1 MTSDPRRS
9 PTLASSFTRLGLVVV
24 ISLIAGLLTAVA
36 VVPFVGGIGVATRA
50 AFNGYE
56 SLPDHL
62 TTPPLPQRTRIVAS
76 DGSIIATIYEQN
88 RVEVPLIDIAPVM
101 RQAIVAV
108 EDGRFYQHHGVD
120 PRGVLRAFVGN
131 AGGAGGVTQGGSTLT
146 QQYVKNVFVES
157 AATDADAS
165 AARARNL
172 GRKLK
177 EMRYAMAIER
187 QLGKDQILERYLNI
201 AYFGAGAYGVEAAS
215 RRYFNKPA
223 KDLTLNEAATLA
235 GAVQQPVAYDPLRNP
250 DSSRKRRLQVLGRM
264 VTMGYITQAEATAAG
279 ATPTES
285 FLHPSRPHN
294 GCTTSYAPF
303 FCDYVYRTLLN
314 DPTFGKTPADRQNF
328 LKVGGYT
335 IKTSLDPVAQKAAQ
349 DSAEKHI
356 PQKDRSRKVAAITM
370 VRPSTG
376 EIVAMAENRSWGV
389 KGRGFTTYNF
399 NVGVGDG
406 GSIGAQAGSTFK
418 AFTLAAALSSG
429 ISPYEVINAPQRA
442 TFDGFTNCSDN
453 TPFAPY
459 TVNNS
464 TGAGAFNMLQ
474 GTAFSINTYF
484 MALELR
490 TGICKPASIA
500 QKLGLYR
507 GDGTKLQRV
516 PSFTLGTQEVTPLG
530 MATAYAGFANHG
542 IHCDPIVITQ
552 IVDRNGKELPVPSAN
567 CKQVIPRRI
576 ADSVTTILSQVID
589 GPLPGRTGAAMS
601 LGRPAAGKTG
611 TVNNSAAV
619 WFVGYTP
626 DLATAVAT
634 YDPRGGYGYPMKD
647 GVIGGQ
653 YFSQVFGSTLP
664 GPIWRDAMTAALAGT
679 PATPFDL
686 LAMDGLAYYTP
697 PPPNQCSNSGGVT
710 PTYYASTAPSACPT
724 PSSSPTS
731 SNSPSPG
738 GGPSTTPSPSGG
750 GSHSPTPAPSSTPSP
765 SQSSRTPTPT
775 PSSPN
780 PSKSPT
786 KQPSKPP
793 TKPPTKNPTPA
804 PTG

>member
-1 MTSDPRRS
+1 MSSDPTRS
-9 PTLASSFTRLGLVVV
+9 PSLSASFVRIGLVVV
-24 ISLIAGLLTAVA
+24 VSLVAGVLVA
-36 VVPFVGGIGVATRA
+36 LSALPFVGGIGVATKA

-76 DGSIIATIYEQN
+76 DGSLIATIYEQN
-88 RVEVPLIDIAPVM
+88 RVEVPLVDIAPVM

-120 PRGVLRAFVGN
+120 PRGVLRALVGN
-131 AGGAGGVTQGGSTLT
+131 AGGSGGVTQGGSTLT

-177 EMRYAMAIER
+177 EMRYAMALER
-187 QLGKDQILERYLNI
+187 SLTKDQILERYLNI

-215 RRYFNKPA
+215 RRYFNKSA
-223 KDLTLNEAATLA
+223 KDLNLVEAATLA

-250 DSSRKRRLQVLGRM
+250 NSSRNRRLQVLGRM
-264 VTMGYITQAEATAAG
+264 VTMGYITQAEADQAG
-279 ATPTES
+279 AIATKS

-314 DPTFGKTPADRQNF
+314 DPAFGATPGDRQNF

-335 IKTSLDPVAQKAAQ
+335 IKTSLDPIAQKAAQ

-356 PQKDRSRKVAAITM
+356 PAKDPSRKVAAVTM

-376 EIVAMAENRSWGV
+376 EIVAMAENRAWGV
-389 KGRGFTTYNF
+389 KGRGYTTYNF

-418 AFTLAAALSSG
+418 AFTLAAALESG
-429 ISPYEVINAPQRA
+429 ISPYEVIDAPQRA
-442 TFDGFTNCSDN
+442 TFDGFKSCSNDS
-453 TPFAPY
+453 TFAPY

-474 GTAFSINTYF
+474 GTAYSINTYF

-500 QKLGLYR
+500 QKLGLFR
-507 GDGTKLQRV
+507 GDGKHLQRV

-542 IHCDPIVITQ
+542 IHCDPIAITQ
-552 IVDRNGKELPVPSAN
+552 IIDRNGKNLPVPSAN
-567 CKQVIPRRI
+567 CTQVIPRRI

-611 TVNNSAAV
+611 TVNDSAAV

-647 GVIGGQ
+647 VVIGGQ

-664 GPIWRDAMTAALAGT
+664 GPIWHDAMLAALAST
-679 PATPFDL
+679 PDTPFDL
-686 LAMDGLAYYTP
+686 LPMDGLAYYTP
-697 PPPNQCSNSGGVT
+697 PPVNPCSNQSSGV
-710 PTYYASTAPSACPT
+710 PTFYASTGPTACPSPTGSPSA
-724 PSSSPTS
+724 SSSS
-731 SNSPSPG
+731 SSGPS
-738 GGPSTTPSPSGG
+738 PSTTPSPST
-750 GSHSPTPAPSSTPSP
+750 SRSPSPGPSP
-765 SQSSRTPTPT
+765 SPSRTPTNSPSQTSTPT
-775 PSSPN
+775 PTN
-780 PSKSPT
+780 PPSTRPPSHTPSPT
-786 KQPSKPP
+786 S
-793 TKPPTKNPTPA
+793 
-804 PTG
+804 TG